1 MRHRAVGDAAEPLTA
16 VSGTGHG
23 LAGPAPAGDVPRWV
37 RRTRRP
43 RAGMAFVNDVIPT
56 LPMGRA

>member
-1 MRHRAVGDAAEPLTA
+1 MLHGAVGGGAEPLTA

-23 LAGPAPAGDVPRWV
+23 LAGPALAGDARRWV

-43 RAGMAFVNDVIPT
+43 RAGLAFVNDVIPT
-56 LPMGRA
+56 LPTGRA